1 MAVTGRAIHMHA
13 KNMPEVKASQDR
25 SSIQHRFNRILEE
38 NAIASDVLRAI
49 RAVRFLVFHGGQKRY
64 TMTMNRSPADDQPIR
79 IVELRQKGSQAQLV
93 LSDGSSPLTVSD
105 ELVYRHRLKE
115 GIVLTRPQVEQLTA
129 EAQRYECEKY
139 ASRLLAIRDHSEGEL
154 ATKLKAKGFTR
165 EMLGKT
171 LDRLRE
177 RGLVDDAH
185 FAHNLV
191 CRLIE
196 RNPSGRSFLVAHL
209 VRKKIDRSLA
219 VQTVNAALE
228 GKDELELAIKALQRR
243 WRLYCQLNLETAR
256 VRAYTYL
263 GRRGISYEAA
273 RSAFEHL
280 SSTTE

>member
-1 MAVTGRAIHMHA
+1 
-13 KNMPEVKASQDR
+13 MPDVKASQDR
-25 SSIQHRFNRILEE
+25 SSMQRRFSRILKESVT
-38 NAIASDVLRAI
+38 ASGAFRAI
-49 RAVRFLVFHGGQKRY
+49 PVARFLVFHNGQKRY
-64 TMTMNRSPADDQPIR
+64 TMAMNRSPADDQSIR
-79 IVELRQKGSQAQLV
+79 IVELRQRGNQAQVV

-115 GIVLTRPQVEQLTA
+115 GIVLTRPQVEQLTL

-154 ATKLKAKGFTR
+154 ATKLSAKGFPR
-165 EMLGKT
+165 ETLGKT
-171 LDRLRE
+171 LNHLRE
-177 RGLVDDAH
+177 RGLLDDAH

-228 GKDELELAIKALQRR
+228 GQDELELAIKALQRR
-243 WRLYCQLNLETAR
+243 WRLYRQLSLETAR

-273 RSAFEHL
+273 KGAFEHV